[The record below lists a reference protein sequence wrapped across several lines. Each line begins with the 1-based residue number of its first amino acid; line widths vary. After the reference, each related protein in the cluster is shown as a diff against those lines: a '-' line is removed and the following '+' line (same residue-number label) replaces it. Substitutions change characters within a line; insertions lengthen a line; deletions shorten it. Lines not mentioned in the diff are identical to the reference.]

1 MLDKY
6 TREGFTRLISPVAR
20 GLLRIGLTPDA
31 VTIIG
36 TLGVCVGALV
46 FYPSGRFLAGTL
58 FITAFVFA
66 DNLDGTMARLSGRQS
81 QWGAFLDSVLD
92 RFGDAAIFAG
102 LALYFAGPGEDL
114 RVVGAALAC
123 LTLGAVVSY
132 VRAKAESLG
141 WQARGGV
148 AERAERLIVVLV
160 VTGLV
165 GWFDLPL
172 VVIEVMLWLLAAAS
186 VQTIVVRMLDV
197 RRQARQAAHP

>member
-46 FYPSGRFLAGTL
+46 FYPDGRFLAGTL
-58 FITAFVFA
+58 FITVFVFA

-102 LALYFAGPGEDL
+102 LALYFAGPGDNL
-114 RVVGAALAC
+114 RASGAALTC

-141 WQARGGV
+141 WTATGGF
-148 AERAERLIVVLV
+148 AERAERLIIVLV

-165 GWFDLPL
+165 GLLDLPI
-172 VVIEVMLWLLAAAS
+172 VVIEVMLWFLAAAS
-186 VQTIVVRMLDV
+186 VQTVLQRILEV
-197 RRQARQAAHP
+197 RRQATKA

>member
-6 TREGFTRLISPVAR
+6 TREGFTRLLSPIAR

-31 VTIIG
+31 VTLIG

-46 FYPSGRFLAGTL
+46 FYPDGRFLAGTL

-92 RFGDAAIFAG
+92 RFGDAAIYAG
-102 LALYFAGPGEDL
+102 IGLYFAGPGDNV
-114 RVVGAALAC
+114 RVVGAAVAC

-141 WQARGGV
+141 WSAAGGF

-165 GWFDLPL
+165 GLLDLPL
-172 VVIEVMLWLLAAAS
+172 VVIEVMLWVLAAAS
-186 VQTIVVRMLDV
+186 VQTIVVRIVEV
-197 RRQARQAAHP
+197 RRQVSAES